1 MFKQVLK
8 ESVMIRVMV
17 CFVSLLVVKTGLL
30 AGQTGQTENDR
41 LRYKVQVNAQV
52 IPIFAVDSKGNPVYD
67 LKEEEIL
74 LYINRKPCKILQFIN
89 YQLEEEEEELEKK
102 KGKTKREPVTPV
114 MKEGVKIGEGRKKLK
129 VKAPERMNFIIL
141 DGISNSMSGVRN
153 AKKLAKGIVK
163 SGGPM
168 DAFII
173 LIASPRTGFRY
184 VIGPEKNK
192 TKLIRELEKIYQDPQ
207 WILLVPFRA
216 VGRLIGFTIP
226 DRELRTNLNQMS
238 YHERRTL
245 RIKYR
250 NELHRFSR
258 SLQDLKYALKTI
270 RFPKTIFLVSGA
282 FQQLAGDVKYFD
294 QASLSIVS
302 YYETMKKAAIDV
314 NKGGSLLYLINP
326 IPETYKIKKAISIMS
341 KISNAKCIHG
351 SDVDDVLKQVKNN
364 TAAYYE
370 LAFSINPE
378 LGENFRIKIKCKRK
392 GVKINTLRH
401 GEKPR
406 SYAEMEEPQKKLFA
420 LNVVLGGSW
429 SRMVG
434 KVQRVVCQKLGET
447 PKKKIIIKKI
457 NVDIVKELQDR
468 KLDIFVLNVDPVT
481 LNADIDM
488 FQRKVGEK
496 EIIDVKAQTG
506 RKQYIVIV
514 EPEKNHCIF
523 TRVS

>member
-8 ESVMIRVMV
+8 KRLMIRFMV
-17 CFVSLLVVKTGLL
+17 CFVSLLVVKTGQF
-30 AGQTGQTENDR
+30 AGQTGQTESDR
-41 LRYKVQVNAQV
+41 LRYNVRVNAQV
-52 IPIFAVDSKGNPVYD
+52 VPIFAVDSKGNPVYD
-67 LKEEEIL
+67 LKEEEII
-74 LYINRKPCKILQFIN
+74 LYINRKPYKILQFTN
-89 YQLEEEEEELEKK
+89 YKLEEEEEEVEKK
-102 KGKTKREPVTPV
+102 KGKTRREPVTPV
-114 MKEGVKIGEGRKKLK
+114 TKEGVKIREERRKLK
-129 VKAPERMNFIIL
+129 VKAPERINFIIL

-173 LIASPRTGFRY
+173 LKASPYSGISY

-192 TKLIRELEKIYQDPQ
+192 TKLIQALEKIYQDPR
-207 WILLVPFRA
+207 WILLIPARA
-216 VGRLIGFTIP
+216 VGKLVGFSESSREFSSQLRAMSRNEMRLLRLQYSG
-226 DRELRTNLNQMS
+226 ELR
-238 YHERRTL
+238 
-245 RIKYR
+245 
-250 NELHRFSR
+250 RFSR
-258 SLQDLKYALKTI
+258 TLQDFKYALKTI
-270 RFPKTIFLVSGA
+270 IYPKTIFLISGG
-282 FQQLAGDVKYFD
+282 FQQLAGDIKYYD
-294 QASLSIVS
+294 QSTLSVVT
-302 YYETMKKAAIDV
+302 YYQTMKKAAKNI

-326 IPETYKIKKAISIMS
+326 IPETYKIKNAIRIMS
-341 KISNAKCIHG
+341 QISNAKCIYG
-351 SDVDDVLKQVKNN
+351 SNVDDVLKQVKNN

-392 GVKINTLRH
+392 GVRINTLRY

-406 SYAEMEEPQKKLFA
+406 PYAEMGKPQKKLFA

-481 LNADIDM
+481 LEADIDM

-496 EIIDVKAQTG
+496 ETIDVEAQTG
-506 RKQYIVIV
+506 KKQYIVIV